1 MLSVIVSGHHA
12 GTSLTDLRKCPKFW
26 ALLSCVLVHWSEARP
41 VPSVLYYIQ
50 QLETRGHGVRNSE
63 SSENKFFLN
72 LRYESHPS
80 RCLFNLKFDF
90 LVFFGR
96 KTPHNNHQL
105 SPHLST
111 GSSSSSADPDSK
123 YSHLPKQQS
132 ELLPKWYSFFSFSY
146 I

>member
-12 GTSLTDLRKCPKFW
+12 GTSLTDLRKMSKVLGTAVLCPGTLKCGKTSAQC
-26 ALLSCVLVHWSEARP
+26 ALL
-41 VPSVLYYIQ
+41 Q
-50 QLETRGHGVRNSE
+50 QLETRDHGVRNSE

-105 SPHLST
+105 PPHLST
-111 GSSSSSADPDSK
+111 GSSSSSGDPDSK
-123 YSHLPKQQS
+123 YSCLPKQQS
-132 ELLPKWYSFFSFSY
+132 ELLPK
-146 I
+146 